1 VPLDA
6 DSDPAGVPAAGCY
19 VEQLRVPLRW
29 WAVATMFWASVLLA
43 LLVAIPAAV
52 AFLVAGVLAGIN
64 ALVLTSYGAARVSV
78 VGGVF
83 EAGRARIPVHQL
95 AAPEALDAAAAR
107 RAAGVD
113 ADARAYL
120 LIRPYAPTA
129 VRVRVV
135 DPADPT
141 PYWLVSTRHPSTLAA
156 ELSAAIGVS
165 R

>member
-1 VPLDA
+1 VLPDLDPPPPGA
-6 DSDPAGVPAAGCY
+6 TGDGSY

-43 LLVAIPAAV
+43 LLVAIPVPAAC
-52 AFLVAGVLAGIN
+52 AIAGFFFATN
-64 ALVLTSYGAARVSV
+64 ALIFVAYGAARVTIDD
-78 VGGVF
+78 GVF
-83 EAGRARIPVHQL
+83 EAGRASIPVHLL
-95 AAPEALDAAAAR
+95 ADPEALDASAAR

-120 LIRPYAPTA
+120 VIRPYAAQA

-135 DPADPT
+135 DPSDPT
-141 PYWLVSTRHPSTLAA
+141 PYWLVSTRHPRTLAA

-165 R
+165 S

>member
-1 VPLDA
+1 MPLDA
-6 DSDPAGVPAAGCY
+6 DPPPSGAPGGRVY

-43 LLVAIPAAV
+43 LLVAIPALV
-52 AFLVAGVLAGIN
+52 ACLVAGGLAALN
-64 ALVLTSYGAARVSV
+64 ALVLHSYGAARVSV

-83 EAGRARIPVHQL
+83 EAGRARIPVHL
-95 AAPEALDAAAAR
+95 LGSPEPLDAAGAR

-120 LIRPYAPTA
+120 LIRPYVPTA

-141 PYWLVSTRHPSTLAA
+141 PYWLVSTRHPTVLAA
-156 ELSAAIGVS
+156 ELAAAGSVS
-165 R
+165 